1 MQPLLAAIDVGGT
14 KLGWAL
20 GTPEGEV
27 LARGRQPTD
36 PQAPP
41 APALEALLDELN
53 AAAALQD
60 QDPVAL
66 GCAVPGPFL
75 QPEGRFL
82 EVPNLPAWQGF
93 EMAAFLRA
101 AQPLPFVA
109 RNDANAGALAEW
121 RWGAGRGASSVLML
135 TMSTGMGAGLVL
147 DGRLVEG
154 PLGFAGEIGHL
165 RLSPDGPVG
174 FGKRGSVEGYLS
186 GPGMVQ
192 VAEQERLR
200 AVQNGQS
207 TCLSGGSLD
216 PQRLCQAAMDGD
228 SAAVCAVG
236 RIATKLGELCALLTD
251 LLNPDV
257 IVVGTI
263 GSAYPELFL
272 PPAREVIE
280 REALP
285 RSAAHVRL
293 VPSQLQARGDQSALA
308 LAASLA
314 CGELE
319 DAR

>member
-1 MQPLLAAIDVGGT
+1 MGSLLAAIDVGGT

-27 LARGRQPTD
+27 LVSGQRATD
-36 PQAPP
+36 PAGDPRPALAEVLEDLQVAARAQGGPP
-41 APALEALLDELN
+41 AAYG
-53 AAAALQD
+53 
-60 QDPVAL
+60 V
-66 GCAVPGPFL
+66 AVPGPFL

-82 EVPNLPAWQGF
+82 EVPNLPGWQGF
-93 EMAAFLRA
+93 GLVEYLEGLLDA
-101 AQPLPFVA
+101 PLVA

-121 RWGAGRGASSVLML
+121 RWGAGRGAQSVLFL

-147 DGRLVEG
+147 DGRVIEG

-192 VAEQERLR
+192 VARQEVLSCVQGGVATGLATGELTPERLCEAAR
-200 AVQNGQS
+200 AG
-207 TCLSGGSLD
+207 D
-216 PQRLCQAAMDGD
+216 PAAT
-228 SAAVCAVG
+228 AATG
-236 RIATKLGELCALLTD
+236 RIAEKLGELCALLTD

-263 GSAYPELFL
+263 GSAYPDLFL
-272 PPAREVIE
+272 APAMEVVE

-285 RSAAHVRL
+285 LAAKHVRL
-293 VPSQLQARGDQSALA
+293 VPSGLSDRGNQSALA
-308 LAASLA
+308 LAADLISQ
-314 CGELE
+314 
-319 DAR
+319 